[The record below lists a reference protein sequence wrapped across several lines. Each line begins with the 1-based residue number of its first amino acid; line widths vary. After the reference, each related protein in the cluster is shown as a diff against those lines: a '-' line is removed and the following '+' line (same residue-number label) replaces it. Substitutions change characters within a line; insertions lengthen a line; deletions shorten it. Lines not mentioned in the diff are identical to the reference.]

1 MIYWKDFILDDVCG
15 AILDCRDGHLG
26 QPSVK
31 DDAMR
36 AFNQETRQVNDA
48 TFASNTGCVRA
59 EVQGETNLENN
70 MDAPAWM
77 ESGGLDPLPSR
88 LRGAG

>member
-15 AILDCRDGHLG
+15 AILDCRDEHLG
-26 QPSVK
+26 RPSVR

-59 EVQGETNLENN
+59 EVQGETNLESN

-77 ESGGLDPLPSR
+77 ESGGLDSLPSR